1 MIIILC
7 AFIIKT
13 RHRDITKPNLLA
25 DIVKKTNTLLKGRIE
40 MNFDK
45 LLELGW
51 EDLALGIGGSALVMF
66 VINYVT
72 LL

>member
-1 MIIILC
+1 MIIILR
-7 AFIIKT
+7 AFIIK
-13 RHRDITKPNLLA
+13 N
-25 DIVKKTNTLLKGRIE
+25 KTSRYHKAEFIGRYPQKINTFTKGRIE

-45 LLELGW
+45 LLEVGW